1 MGRKTVSSADD
12 PVTVGIPELDHVK
25 AVATEYYQTILVFT
39 RFCNHLEAEVA
50 ALRADVDYYRGKLER
65 LEMASERERY
75 SADKPQRPPMSADIP
90 KVLGTGPT
98 SGLAG
103 NPTKAHEWQNIK
115 EKWDAMSAEEQAKA
129 LASNTKTIDENY

>member
-12 PVTVGIPELDHVK
+12 PGTMGIPQLNRVQVPFPEDS
-25 AVATEYYQTILVFT
+25 QTILVFT

-75 SADKPQRPPMSADIP
+75 SADKPHRPPMSAEIP
-90 KVLGTGPT
+90 KALGPRPT

-115 EKWDAMSAEEQAKA
+115 EKWDGMSAEEQAKA
-129 LASNTKTIDENY
+129 LANKAIDDNS